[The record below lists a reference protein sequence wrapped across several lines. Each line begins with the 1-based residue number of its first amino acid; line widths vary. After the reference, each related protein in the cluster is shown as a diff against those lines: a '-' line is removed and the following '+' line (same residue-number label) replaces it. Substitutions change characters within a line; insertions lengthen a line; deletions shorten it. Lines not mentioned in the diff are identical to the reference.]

1 MVVRAAV
8 RVATA
13 PAAVLF
19 RGPDAPRPVLLW
31 PSLRCVEPIRPA
43 VRRTPLESRPGY
55 SAATPSPSLHPW
67 DGSAIRG
74 TSSSLAATLC
84 CGNCFGRDTFP
95 SPHLWDGSAIRGTI
109 SSLAVRHAR
118 AVKEK
123 GKKGLTEGP
132 ACYDGWIKG
141 FQKPDYKR
149 GVGDA
154 YCYGIYRD
162 THRAASAFLREIAPR
177 YPEARAQLEQAAAHF
192 LAEADAMKGAESL
205 LWWKSPAGPDAAR
218 NERAVKVLQ
227 KARDEYA
234 AGVEAIEQALTQ
246 IEKEP

>member
-55 SAATPSPSLHPW
+55 SAATPSPSPHP
-67 DGSAIRG
+67 
-74 TSSSLAATLC
+74 
-84 CGNCFGRDTFP
+84 
-95 SPHLWDGSAIRGTI
+95 WDGSAIRGTI

-123 GKKGLTEGP
+123 GKKGLTEGL

-177 YPEARAQLEQAAAHF
+177 YPEARAQLEQAAGHF
-192 LAEADAMKGAESL
+192 LAEADTLKGAESL

-234 AGVEAIEQALTQ
+234 AGIEAIEQALTQ
-246 IEKEP
+246 IEEGP